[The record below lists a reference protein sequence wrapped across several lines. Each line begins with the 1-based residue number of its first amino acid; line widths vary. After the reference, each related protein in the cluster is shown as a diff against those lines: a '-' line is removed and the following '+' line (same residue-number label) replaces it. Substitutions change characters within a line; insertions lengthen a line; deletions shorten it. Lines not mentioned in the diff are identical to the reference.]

1 MLLPLLLKTVLFL
14 TVQNVITIFNGVN
27 LDGWNVYG
35 TELWYVKDKELVCE
49 SGLDKGYGYL
59 VTEKYYKNFI
69 LTLDF
74 FQEQDGNSGVFFR
87 SKIDG
92 TKISGWQVEV
102 APPGFYTGGIYES
115 YGRGWLIKPD
125 KKYSDVVKMNMW
137 NSLKLMING
146 DEVKT
151 WINGQEMVSLRDEK
165 ISVSEGSI
173 ALQIHDGGG
182 IKVRWRDIK
191 IIIL

>member
-1 MLLPLLLKTVLFL
+1 
-14 TVQNVITIFNGVN
+14 
-27 LDGWNVYG
+27 
-35 TELWYVKDKELVCE
+35 
-49 SGLDKGYGYL
+49 
-59 VTEKYYKNFI
+59 
-69 LTLDF
+69 
-74 FQEQDGNSGVFFR
+74 
-87 SKIDG
+87 
-92 TKISGWQVEV
+92 
-102 APPGFYTGGIYES
+102 
-115 YGRGWLIKPD
+115 
-125 KKYSDVVKMNMW
+125 MNMW
-137 NSLKLMING
+137 NNLKLMING